1 MRRLVC
7 CAVAFAAALAFPA
20 SAQDY
25 PSKPIHMI
33 IPFGVGGGTDVLA
46 RLLADPL
53 AKKLGQPVVPDNRP
67 GAGGNLG
74 AAQVAKA
81 APDGYTILFGNDSLV
96 SAKFLFRN
104 LGFDPQ
110 SDLAPVASVALTS
123 YALLSSPQF
132 PANDLAEFLSVVRAN
147 PGKYSYASPGPGSG
161 PHVAFEMIKS
171 TGNLDIVHAPF
182 KSGSE
187 ALAAVMRNETQFTL
201 HSLTIAA
208 ENPGKVKGLGITADA
223 RSSLMPDAA
232 TFKEVGVD
240 ISASSWFGVLAP
252 AKTPKPIIDKLNSAI
267 NETLALPNVKAA
279 YEKIGYEVRPMTPEQ
294 FAAYFAGDFPKFGAA
309 ISKAGIQPSD

>member
-1 MRRLVC
+1 MGRSVL
-7 CAVAFAAALAFPA
+7 CAVAVVAGLIGAAA
-20 SAQDY
+20 AQDY

-53 AKKLGQPVVPDNRP
+53 AQKLGQPIIPENRP

-74 AAQVAKA
+74 ATQVAKA

-96 SAKFLFRN
+96 SSKFLFRN

-110 SDLAPVASVALTS
+110 TDLIPVASVAWTS
-123 YALLSSPQF
+123 YALLSSPEF
-132 PANDLAEFLSVVRAN
+132 PANNLAEFLAVVRAD

-171 TGNLDIVHAPF
+171 AGGLDIVHAPF

-208 ENPGKVKGLGITADA
+208 ENPGKVKGLGVTGDT
-223 RSSLMPDAA
+223 RSPMMPDAA

-252 AKTPKPIIDKLNSAI
+252 AKTPKAIIDKLNAAI
-267 NETLALPNVKAA
+267 NDVLAMPTVKAA
-279 YEKIGYEVRPMTPEQ
+279 YEKLGYEVRPMSPER
-294 FAAYFAGDFPKFGAA
+294 FAASYAADFPKFGAA